1 MGFQSH
7 LSLQPHSHVCQDQL
21 SSYGG
26 LQIANVDGQKH
37 STHTRSRCSYV
48 ARVHTADPR
57 SQLKGSSCTRTSR
70 LAPGRA
76 ETSLQ
81 CSFSATLV
89 WMIQWGVEGVENPDT
104 SLVRRLQHHCHYEY
118 QYKGGEQGQH
128 QKNNREW
135 GRSVEKPDTS
145 LARQFKHQGKSSSV
159 KRRKAQEAKRK
170 GKEQRGWKGVCTKD
184 RGEEEAGSPDQSSIR
199 TARHR
204 GGN

>member
-1 MGFQSH
+1 
-7 LSLQPHSHVCQDQL
+7 
-21 SSYGG
+21 
-26 LQIANVDGQKH
+26 
-37 STHTRSRCSYV
+37 
-48 ARVHTADPR
+48 
-57 SQLKGSSCTRTSR
+57 
-70 LAPGRA
+70 
-76 ETSLQ
+76 
-81 CSFSATLV
+81 
-89 WMIQWGVEGVENPDT
+89 MIQWGVEGVENPDT

-159 KRRKAQEAKRK
+159 KRGKAQEAKRK

-204 GGN
+204 GEIRAEMDER